1 MDRETRNAAIAALLI
16 VGVFGLF
23 TYYLPAIMLAA
34 GSRSSLLAVAVIIVF
49 LLALFVLFWLRGISQ
64 RRKGK

>member
-16 VGVFGLF
+16 IGVFSLF

-34 GSRSSLLAVAVIIVF
+34 GSRSSLLAVAVIVVF
-49 LLALFVLFWLRGISQ
+49 LLALFVLFWLRGRSQ
-64 RRKGK
+64 SRRSK